1 MQTVIAASLVIT
13 RTISAPEILWTLV
26 SLFAAIYVFRLFWR
40 AWANL
45 KFLRKMGW
53 NSIREYAATTSMIV
67 FGALCIVPCMNTL
80 AGVLAMAI
88 PSASL
93 NKVHPITFMIT
104 GIFITKSIL
113 VACFAYW
120 IDRRQV
126 RLIREIEVKGLNLLP
141 GEPGMDRRDA

>member
-1 MQTVIAASLVIT
+1 
-13 RTISAPEILWTLV
+13 
-26 SLFAAIYVFRLFWR
+26 
-40 AWANL
+40 
-45 KFLRKMGW
+45 
-53 NSIREYAATTSMIV
+53 MIV